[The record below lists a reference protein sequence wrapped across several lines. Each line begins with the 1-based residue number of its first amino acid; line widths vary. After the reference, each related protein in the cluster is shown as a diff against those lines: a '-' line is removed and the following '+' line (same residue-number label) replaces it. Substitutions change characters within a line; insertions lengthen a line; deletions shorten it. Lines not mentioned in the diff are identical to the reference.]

1 MERNW
6 EKRAEAGS
14 RGPGGTCS
22 EFAFQSLSR
31 EKPGEGLS
39 RQGTELGLR
48 RDERLALDNLE
59 RAPFNF
65 VPLAPL

>member
-39 RQGTELGLR
+39 RTELGLR
-48 RDERLALDNLE
+48 RDECLALDNLE